1 MGPTIRPLKIVGMA
15 AAISGF
21 SHRRRTATAAS
32 SVAMEPSTTSYHTPP
47 PSRLPSRQPMNR
59 PGTASAVSTGSSISA
74 SAMRNCTAPKLMA
87 WNTKVN
93 SRYRAAMMAARVRD
107 RVESFMVDLPF
118 GEAAAEK
125 RRSMDLSMPSR
136 A

>member
-1 MGPTIRPLKIVGMA
+1 
-15 AAISGF
+15 
-21 SHRRRTATAAS
+21 
-32 SVAMEPSTTSYHTPP
+32 
-47 PSRLPSRQPMNR
+47 
-59 PGTASAVSTGSSISA
+59 
-74 SAMRNCTAPKLMA
+74 MA

-93 SRYRAAMMAARVRD
+93 SRYRAAMMAARVRE

-136 A
+136 ARQHCRGANLVLFFRESGDSVRQEGCELSLLSFHPYYTAPSAGCKPI